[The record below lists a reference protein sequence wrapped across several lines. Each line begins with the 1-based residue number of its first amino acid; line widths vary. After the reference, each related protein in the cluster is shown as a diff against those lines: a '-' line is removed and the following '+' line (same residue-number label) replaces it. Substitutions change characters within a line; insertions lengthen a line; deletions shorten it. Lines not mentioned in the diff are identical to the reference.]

1 MRESEGHSLPGVARC
16 AVPLPTGKTV
26 AGAATT
32 RTLDTGNA
40 PKAALSPVNPF
51 EVQKELNLISAARDG
66 DGDAYGQ
73 LVEMHQDRVF
83 ATLLRHV
90 RDEHKA
96 RDLAQET
103 FIQAFRAIHTYEDR
117 AKFSTWLYRIA
128 LNLLTSQ
135 HRADVALKRGGGNAK
150 ASLDAEGMPE
160 PDAVVRGPAENVAAA
175 EIGVIVREAIETL
188 DEEYKSVV
196 ILRDLQG
203 LSYEE
208 VAEVLG
214 LAPGTVR
221 SRLHRGREKLREKL
235 RHLE

>member
-1 MRESEGHSLPGVARC
+1 VIS
-16 AVPLPTGKTV
+16 
-26 AGAATT
+26 AAT
-32 RTLDTGNA
+32 RSTLDSGGA
-40 PKAALSPVNPF
+40 DKAASRAVTDF
-51 EVQKELNLISAARDG
+51 AARQELNLIAAARDG
-66 DGDAYGQ
+66 DQDAYGQ
-73 LVEMHQDRVF
+73 LVEIHQDRVF
-83 ATLLRHV
+83 ATILRHV

-103 FIQAFRAIHTYEDR
+103 FIQAYKAIHTYEDR

-135 HRADVALKRGGGNAK
+135 HRADVALKRGGNQAR
-150 ASLDAEGMPE
+150 ASLDQEGMPE
-160 PDAVVRGPAENVAAA
+160 PDAVVRGPDEHVAAN
-175 EIGVIVREAIETL
+175 EIGAIVREAIETL

-235 RHLE
+235 KHLE